1 MQTHNTFSLT
11 KILLFILL
19 SLSILTLF
27 RVTWESF
34 YTPPQNYLAEDG
46 SVKLNDATMEND
58 TIIRLNGE
66 WGFTPGVL
74 LDPKSLSAPSSFI
87 EVPGNWSNHL
97 NSDEEKE
104 TFGYGTYQLK
114 VNFPNSELSSYG
126 IRFERISTAAK
137 VFVNGKLVN
146 ESDPIATNEAS
157 STARMHGPFS
167 GYFTTD
173 EKELHIVVH
182 LSNYEIPL
190 FGGLTKSV
198 EIGSYSAINKIETQ
212 SIFFTIAHCLHLFL
226 TCWICVL
233 YLLSKEK

>member
-1 MQTHNTFSLT
+1 MQTSSTFSLT

-34 YTPPQNYLAEDG
+34 YTPPEDYLAENG
-46 SVKLNDATMEND
+46 SVVLNNANLDDD

-74 LDPKSLSAPSSFI
+74 LDPKSPSAPDSLI
-87 EVPGNWSNHL
+87 EVPSNWSNHL
-97 NSDEEKE
+97 NLDEEKE

-114 VNFPNSELSSYG
+114 VKLPNRELSSYG

-146 ESDPIATNEAS
+146 ESDPIATNETT

-167 GYFTTD
+167 GYFTT
-173 EKELHIVVH
+173 EENELHIVAH

-198 EIGSYSAINKIETQ
+198 EIGSYSAINKI
-212 SIFFTIAHCLHLFL
+212 
-226 TCWICVL
+226 
-233 YLLSKEK
+233 